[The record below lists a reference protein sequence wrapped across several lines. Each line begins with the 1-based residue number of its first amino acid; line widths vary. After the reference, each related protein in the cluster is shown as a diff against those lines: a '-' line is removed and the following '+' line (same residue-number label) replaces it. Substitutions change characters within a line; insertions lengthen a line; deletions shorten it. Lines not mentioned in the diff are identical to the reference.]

1 MNEFSEF
8 FSQGYWW
15 LSLLGGLHCL
25 GLGLYIRYIYTEQ
38 SGNHKIL
45 GGIFSL
51 MALYFFTGLLNINN
65 APAPIHLLFILII
78 PVYFLMMP
86 LLYLYCD
93 RSLNEIKRPIGFS
106 RHFYPAVIIAIIVVL
121 ATSYRITFEH
131 NWPEIKLSQPPTL
144 TDLSLLGMVLPAM
157 LFVQTGLYFYYIIK
171 MLSRYPGRVSRVHQD
186 SLKDIKF
193 RWLLVLTLALMGNWL
208 IRTVLVILP
217 FYFGDRFIAIN
228 QAATKLALLLTVYIL
243 AIYGLKQITRAA
255 FLRGKLTQQHSK
267 QHPKQPMRASQQL
280 LSSEE
285 LAYLQQLMLEEKEE
299 DQKNNPP

>member
-106 RHFYPAVIIAIIVVL
+106 R
-121 ATSYRITFEH
+121 
-131 NWPEIKLSQPPTL
+131 
-144 TDLSLLGMVLPAM
+144 
-157 LFVQTGLYFYYIIK
+157 
-171 MLSRYPGRVSRVHQD
+171 
-186 SLKDIKF
+186 
-193 RWLLVLTLALMGNWL
+193 
-208 IRTVLVILP
+208 
-217 FYFGDRFIAIN
+217 
-228 QAATKLALLLTVYIL
+228 
-243 AIYGLKQITRAA
+243 
-255 FLRGKLTQQHSK
+255 
-267 QHPKQPMRASQQL
+267 
-280 LSSEE
+280 
-285 LAYLQQLMLEEKEE
+285 
-299 DQKNNPP
+299 

>member
-1 MNEFSEF
+1 MNEFNEF

-25 GLGLYIRYIYTEQ
+25 GLGLYIRYIYSER

-45 GGIFSL
+45 SGIFSL

-93 RSLNEIKRPIGFS
+93 RSLNEIEQPIGFS
-106 RHFYPAVIIAIIVVL
+106 PHFYPVVIIATLVVL
-121 ATSYRITFEH
+121 ATSYRLIFEH
-131 NWPEIKLSQPPTL
+131 NWPQIELSQPPTL
-144 TDLSLLGMVLPAM
+144 SNLSVLGMVLPAM
-157 LFVQTGLYFYYIIK
+157 LFIQTGVYFYYIIK
-171 MLSRYPGRVSRVHQD
+171 MLSRYPGRTSRLHQD

-193 RWLLVLTLALMGNWL
+193 RWLLVLTLALMSNWL
-208 IRTVLVILP
+208 IRAVLIIVPL
-217 FYFGDRFIAIN
+217 YFGEQAIVVN
-228 QAATKLALLLTVYIL
+228 QAATKLTLLLTVYVL

-255 FLRGKLTQQHSK
+255 FLRGKLAQQPPQK
-267 QHPKQPMRASQQL
+267 RPMQASQQL

-285 LAYLQQLMLEEKEE
+285 LSYLQQLMQEEKQLKESKH
-299 DQKNNPP
+299 Q